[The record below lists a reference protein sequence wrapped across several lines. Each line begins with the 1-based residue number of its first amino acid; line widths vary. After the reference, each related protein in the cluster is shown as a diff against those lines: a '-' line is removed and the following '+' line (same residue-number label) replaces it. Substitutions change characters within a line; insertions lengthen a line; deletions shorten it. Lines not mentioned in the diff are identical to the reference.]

1 MTEEVQINWGK
12 VKGFYE
18 SATERM
24 KENPDTPAIGAP
36 KAKIRVIKERLFE
49 AKTEGY
55 TFQIDEPI
63 ERGGTG
69 LAPSP
74 MAYFTAGAAAC
85 LTSHI
90 TQSAGYL
97 DIHYATLEVE
107 ATILWDN
114 RKKFNIAD
122 LAQASL
128 GVIFEIHIEAEE
140 PKSKLI
146 ELLKH
151 AENGCYASDVVHNET
166 PIRAHL
172 IVNGD
177 ELYIHK
183 KGIEIPDIPKE
194 PAYGNNPTGM
204 TADEIAARKKMVSGN
219 ELPKKNN
226 V

>member
-1 MTEEVQINWGK
+1 MGEEVQINWEK

-18 SATERM
+18 GATERM
-24 KENPDTPAIGAP
+24 KKNPDTPAIGAP

-49 AKTEGY
+49 AKSEGH

-63 ERGGTG
+63 ERGGAG
-69 LAPSP
+69 SAPSP

-97 DIHYATLEVE
+97 GLRYTTLEVE

-128 GVIFEIHIEAEE
+128 GMIFEIHMKSDES
-140 PKSKLI
+140 KSKLI

-183 KGIEIPDIPKE
+183 KGIEIPDIPE
-194 PAYGNNPTGM
+194 GPAYGNNPTGM
-204 TADEIAARKKMVSGN
+204 TADEIEARKK
-219 ELPKKNN
+219 
-226 V
+226 

>member
-1 MTEEVQINWGK
+1 MTEEVQINWDK

-18 SATERM
+18 DATERM
-24 KENPDTPAIGAP
+24 KKNPDIPAIGAP

-49 AKTEGY
+49 AKSEGH

-69 LAPSP
+69 SAPSP

-97 DIHYATLEVE
+97 DIRYTALEVE

-114 RKKFNIAD
+114 RKKFNIVD
-122 LAQASL
+122 LVQASL
-128 GVIFEIHIEAEE
+128 GMIFEIHMKSDET
-140 PKSKLI
+140 KSKLI

-183 KGIEIPDIPKE
+183 KGIEIPDIPKG

-204 TADEIAARKKMVSGN
+204 TANEIAARKNDK
-219 ELPKKNN
+219 
-226 V
+226 